1 MTVEV
6 LLVIFVGVTAL
17 SIVAQAVVVWRTMR
31 STGDAVSRLS
41 RLSTD
46 LEQDARDVLT
56 RLQDIVSG
64 LEHLKSVFENLSNR
78 AEDVNRMVETR
89 TRDLDQLVDRFVE
102 VGKRQAD
109 KVDETVG
116 DTVAKFRQTTDIVQQ
131 DLLRPIVEISSVIR
145 GLKVGVDY
153 LFSRKTEHTPVRDN
167 PEDDLFI

>member
-1 MTVEV
+1 LTVEV

-31 STGDAVSRLS
+31 STDDAVSRLS
-41 RLSTD
+41 RISND

-56 RLQDIVSG
+56 RFQDIVSG

-153 LFSRKTEHTPVRDN
+153 LFSRRPDDKSVRDF